1 MGKGFKDDS
10 GTFRP
15 TEKFGIPRRSTKRK
29 SVEVGVGRKQEIQL
43 ARILKRFPND
53 NPRPNP
59 IGNLS
64 STERVLVEKEIN
76 SKIEDVGF
84 NDNFFEFENGE
95 EWWVFDSID
104 NAEKRAVEEEQQFLE
119 ESKETVQSLVDR
131 FRDPDFLFITETD
144 KRIISGEQGDFAVED
159 RDLEELKQ
167 MADNFGVKVPP
178 NLQTPMGSIQDDEEI
193 DEKILDRFREDVASA
208 IGDDIEK
215 RLDDPVQYF
224 VEDEGLFNFE
234 QLLERPFIRV
244 DEEAIA
250 KFVVDSDGIGSI
262 LAREDEEKEISK
274 NGKTLFLFRA
284 S

>member
-1 MGKGFKDDS
+1 MAKGFKDDS

-29 SVEVGVGRKQEIQL
+29 SVQVGIGRKQEIQL
-43 ARILKRFPND
+43 ARIQKRFPND
-53 NPRPNP
+53 NPRPDP

-64 STERVLVEKEIN
+64 STERVLVEEEVN

-84 NDNFFEFENGE
+84 DDNFFEFENGE

-104 NAEKRAVEEEQQFLE
+104 MAEKRAVEEEQQFLE

-159 RDLEELKQ
+159 RDVEDLIS
-167 MADNFGVKVPP
+167 MADGLNIA
-178 NLQTPMGSIQDDEEI
+178 LQTQKKIQKFLDKDEEP
-193 DEKILDRFREDVASA
+193 DPDLVERFREEIASEITDDV
-208 IGDDIEK
+208 EK
-215 RLDDPVQYF
+215 RLSDPVQYF

-250 KFVVDSDGIGSI
+250 KFVVESDGIGSI
-262 LAREDEEKEISK
+262 LAREEEEKEISK

>member
-1 MGKGFKDDS
+1 MAKGFKDDS

-15 TEKFGIPRRSTKRK
+15 TETFGIPRRSTKRK
-29 SVEVGVGRKQEIQL
+29 SVQVGVGRKQEIQL
-43 ARILKRFPND
+43 ARIQKRFPND
-53 NPRPNP
+53 NPRPEP
-59 IGNLS
+59 VGNLS
-64 STERVLVEKEIN
+64 STERILVEKEVD

-95 EWWVFDSID
+95 EWWVFDSLD
-104 NAEKRAVEEEQQFLE
+104 KAENRAVEEEQQFLE

-144 KRIISGEQGDFAVED
+144 RRIISGEQGDFAVED
-159 RDLEELKQ
+159 RDADELISMANDFKVTVPQAIQKAVDEGEDPDEDQLE
-167 MADNFGVKVPP
+167 
-178 NLQTPMGSIQDDEEI
+178 
-193 DEKILDRFREDVASA
+193 RFREDVASA
-208 IGDDIEK
+208 IGDDVEK
-215 RLDDPVQYF
+215 RLKDPVQYF

-250 KFVVDSDGIGSI
+250 KFVVETDGVGSI
-262 LAREDEEKEISK
+262 LAREEEQKEISK

>member
-1 MGKGFKDDS
+1 MAKGFKDDS

-29 SVEVGVGRKQEIQL
+29 SVQVGIGRKQEIQL
-43 ARILKRFPND
+43 ARIQKRFPND
-53 NPRPNP
+53 NPRPDP

-64 STERVLVEKEIN
+64 STERVLVEEEVN

-84 NDNFFEFENGE
+84 DDNFFEFENGE

-104 NAEKRAVEEEQQFLE
+104 MAEKRAVEEEQQFLE

-159 RDLEELKQ
+159 RDVEDLIS
-167 MADNFGVKVPP
+167 MADGLNIA
-178 NLQTPMGSIQDDEEI
+178 LQTQKKIQKFLDKDEEP
-193 DEKILDRFREDVASA
+193 DPDLVERFREEIASEITDDV
-208 IGDDIEK
+208 EK
-215 RLDDPVQYF
+215 RLSDPVQYF

-250 KFVVDSDGIGSI
+250 KFVVESDGIGSI
-262 LAREDEEKEISK
+262 LAREEEEKEISK
-274 NGKTLFLFRA
+274 NGKTLFLFSA